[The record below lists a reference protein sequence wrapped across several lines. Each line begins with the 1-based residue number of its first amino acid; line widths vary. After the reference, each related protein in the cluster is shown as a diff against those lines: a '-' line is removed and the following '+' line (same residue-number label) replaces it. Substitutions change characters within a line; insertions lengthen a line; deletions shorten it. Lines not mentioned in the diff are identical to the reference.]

1 MQKPRKFLLFS
12 DERFRIF
19 VGGGILL
26 LAAAFVILRYEGF
39 FKMLGM
45 LFCTLRPLLLGTLF
59 ALVLNRPYSRFFR
72 DLTAFFEKRR
82 KPLPEKTLRILAIT
96 ASVLLALLILTGI
109 VCILLPQLVDSV
121 VMLGEN
127 LQFYLSN
134 LSGLAER
141 LTGGDSR
148 SQWLPQTQ
156 LAALQEE
163 LQELLPRLMEKA
175 YTCTTGVLGCLLD
188 IGIGAVFSVY
198 LLADKERLKRQAA
211 SICTR
216 LLGETRT
223 SRLCETA
230 RLVGSTFERFLTS
243 QMTESVILG
252 GLCFLGMV
260 IFRFPYPVLMSVII
274 GITNIVPYV
283 GPIIGTVPCV
293 GILLLAEP
301 KKALW
306 FLLFVIVLQ
315 QAESNLIFPRIVGKS
330 VGLPPTWVL
339 AAVVVGGGL
348 FGAAGM
354 LLCVPLTAVLYA
366 LLFGEQE

>member
-39 FKMLGM
+39 FKMLGTV
-45 LFCTLRPLLLGTLF
+45 FCTLRPLLLGTLF
-59 ALVLNRPYSRFFR
+59 ALVLNRPYNRFFR
-72 DLTAFFEKRR
+72 DLTAFSAKRR
-82 KPLPEKTLRILAIT
+82 KPLPEKTLRIFAIA
-96 ASVLLALLILTGI
+96 ASVLLTLLILTGI

-121 VMLGEN
+121 TLLGEN

-141 LTGGDSR
+141 LTGGLR
-148 SQWLPQTQ
+148 PKWLPQEP
-156 LAALQEE
+156 LAEV
-163 LQELLPRLMEKA
+163 QELLPRLMEKA

-198 LLADKERLKRQAA
+198 LLADKDRLKRQAA
-211 SICTR
+211 SICIR
-216 LLGETRT
+216 LLGAKRT

-243 QMTESVILG
+243 QLTESVILG

-274 GITNIVPYV
+274 GVTNIVPYV
-283 GPIIGTVPCV
+283 GPIVGTVPCV

-301 KKALW
+301 KKAFW

-315 QAESNLIFPRIVGKS
+315 QLESNLIFPRIVGKS

-366 LLFGEQE
+366 LLFGEAE